1 MSMVL
6 RENNNSSR
14 IYRLVFDFVE
24 KERLLKGV
32 SNLLIAVSGGPDSLA
47 LLELLKEIR
56 AEFGVELS
64 VAHFD
69 HKLRD

>member
-24 KERLLKGV
+24 KEKLLKGV
-32 SNLLIAVSGGPDSLA
+32 SNLLVAVSGGPDSLA
-47 LLELLKEIR
+47 LL
-56 AEFGVELS
+56 
-64 VAHFD
+64 
-69 HKLRD
+69 KLFVLHQLFFIFPFLH